1 VGYQRV
7 RPSEGP
13 LTLPVRR
20 ETRRL
25 ARRGLNRVPSI
36 VARAFAAQAEQCVAD
51 EPDRDD
57 GDNGRGK
64 SSMKA
69 GTIWQAFADLTR
81 YDAATAE
88 RALDGIAEEDIGLAQ
103 TLAVAYPRSDWV
115 QRPAPSIQ
123 QFQQRDQQAIR
134 QAQHGL
140 VQQAVSQRFA
150 ELAKDK
156 SVPEG
161 LMDQVKEVLVNAR
174 PPTGPLAAVKQI
186 EDTARTI
193 YALRQQADADVSDY
207 EVDMFSGFEKRLQQ
221 CGVLSGYSDVG
232 PNEIPDEAY
241 VDHAVAQ
248 LFNPEAAYPR
258 ASKSKDAEKRELHDA
273 IDRAATDGSPRD
285 PDGETLSEWARARQ
299 RELFE

>member
-1 VGYQRV
+1 
-7 RPSEGP
+7 
-13 LTLPVRR
+13 VRR
-20 ETRRL
+20 EPRRL
-25 ARRGLNRVPSI
+25 ARRGLNRVPST
-36 VARAFAAQAEQCVAD
+36 VARAFAAQAEQRVAD

-57 GDNGRGK
+57 GENGRGK
-64 SSMKA
+64 CSMKA
-69 GTIWQAFADLTR
+69 GTSGKPSRISPGTTLPLRSEPLTGLPR
-81 YDAATAE
+81 KTF
-88 RALDGIAEEDIGLAQ
+88 GLAQ

-123 QFQQRDQQAIR
+123 SIR

-193 YALRQQADADVSDY
+193 YELRQQADADVSDY

-273 IDRAATDGSPRD
+273 IDRAATDRSPRD